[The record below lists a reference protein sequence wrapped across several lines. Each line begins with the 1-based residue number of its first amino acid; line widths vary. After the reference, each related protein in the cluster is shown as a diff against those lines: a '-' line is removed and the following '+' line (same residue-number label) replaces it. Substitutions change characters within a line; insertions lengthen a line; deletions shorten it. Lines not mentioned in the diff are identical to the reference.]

1 MKRFLLPLAIVS
13 LIFTV
18 SCSRL
23 SVTPPEGFAELKE
36 DRSTYRAVSPEGM
49 LYRIRTVKNKPQ
61 KDLKFWSEA
70 LENHL
75 AKEGYRMNGDPR
87 PFQNGSWAGLSFEWV
102 LPYGNDS
109 YLYLTALIV
118 SDKTITLAEATAP
131 YSVFIRYR
139 QPLLDSLA
147 SIQPLR

>member
-13 LIFTV
+13 LAFTV

-23 SVTPPEGFAELKE
+23 SVTPPEGFAELKS
-36 DRSTYRAVSPEGM
+36 RGTYRAVSPEGM

-61 KDLKFWSEA
+61 KDLEFWSEA
-70 LENHL
+70 LETHL
-75 AKEGYRMNGDPR
+75 SKEGYRLNGDPR
-87 PFQNGSWAGLSFEWV
+87 HFQNGSWAGLSFEWV
-102 LPYGNDS
+102 LPPYGNDS

-147 SIQPLR
+147 SIQPHR